1 MENKEEVDKKLGLN
15 RRRRVVRRS
24 THVYTLDVGH
34 SNKHYVCLTNHI
46 YVIWTPYHMVEESPS
61 ETQIV
66 AKFNWV
72 YATQLCG
79 SISKA
84 CQASTKLQEEPIK
97 PKI

>member
-1 MENKEEVDKKLGLN
+1 MLWPKISRWVS
-15 RRRRVVRRS
+15 VVTSIVLDGQS
-24 THVYTLDVGH
+24 TRHVYTLDVGH
-34 SNKHYVCLTNHI
+34 SNKHYMCLTNHI

-79 SISKA
+79 SISKV
-84 CQASTKLQEEPIK
+84 SDWSLNMYYNGT
-97 PKI
+97 